1 MPRKPSPTL
10 TEGELRLMQVLWD
23 KRAATAAQVAEA
35 LPPPQP
41 HYSSIVTILRVLEK
55 KGFVRHREH
64 GRAYVYEPLVDR
76 DTAADTAVGHVLAN
90 FFRNNPTSLALRLV
104 SKERLS
110 RQEIDQ
116 LRSLI
121 DGYEDDQA

>member
-10 TEGELRLMQVLWD
+10 TEAELRLMQVLWE
-23 KRAATAAQVAEA
+23 KRAATAAQIAEA

-55 KGFVRHREH
+55 KRFVRHREQ

-76 DTAADTAVGHVLAN
+76 DTAADSAVGHVIAS

-104 SKERLS
+104 SKEKLS
-110 RQEIDQ
+110 RDDIDRLRELIDQ
-116 LRSLI
+116 H
-121 DGYEDDQA
+121 EDAP

>member
-10 TEGELRLMQVLWD
+10 TQAELRLMQVLWE
-23 KRAATAAQVAEA
+23 KRAATVAEIAEA

-41 HYSSIVTILRVLEK
+41 HYSSIITILRVLEK
-55 KGFVRHREH
+55 KRIVRHRAQ

-76 DTAADTAVGHVLAN
+76 DAAADSAVGHVIAN

-104 SKERLS
+104 AKEKLS
-110 RQEIDQ
+110 HDDLAQLRALIDQ
-116 LRSLI
+116 H
-121 DGYEDDQA
+121 EDEP

>member
-10 TEGELRLMQVLWD
+10 TQAELRLMHVLWE
-23 KRAATAAQVAEA
+23 KRAATVADIAAA

-41 HYSSIVTILRVLEK
+41 HYSSIITILRVLEK
-55 KGFVRHREH
+55 KRIVRHRTQ

-76 DTAADTAVGHVLAN
+76 DAAADSAVGHVIAN

-104 SKERLS
+104 SKEKLS
-110 RQEIDQ
+110 HDDIAQ
-116 LRSLI
+116 LRALI
-121 DGYEDDQA
+121 DDYEEQP

>member
-10 TEGELRLMQVLWD
+10 TEAELRLMQVLWE
-23 KRAATAAQVAEA
+23 KRAATASQIAEA

-55 KGFVRHREH
+55 KCFVRHSEH

-76 DTAADTAVGHVLAN
+76 DTAADSAVGHVIAS

-104 SKERLS
+104 SKEKLS
-110 RQEIDQ
+110 RGDIDRLRELIDQ
-116 LRSLI
+116 H
-121 DGYEDDQA
+121 EDAP